1 MNLKI
6 ESREIIEMES
16 RYRVHF
22 INSLSGFKSANLVA
36 TVDKKGRENLSIVSS
51 CFHLGA
57 DPALIGFISRPHSVP
72 RHTLENILETEYYS
86 INHVNKDII
95 KNAHQ
100 TSARYEKEESEFLH
114 CKLTSTYEKN
124 FKAPFV
130 EESKIKIGL
139 KKEEVIR
146 LKNNTELV
154 IGKIELVII
163 PENCLKK
170 DGFIDIEKSESICV
184 SGLDSYHFTNKVAR
198 LSYAK
203 KNKDLE
209 ELVD

>member
-57 DPALIGFISRPHSVP
+57 DPALIGFISRPHSVS
-72 RHTLENILETEYYS
+72 RHTLENILETECYS

-114 CKLTSTYEKN
+114 CKLTSAYEKN

-163 PENCLKK
+163 PQNCLKK

>member
-57 DPALIGFISRPHSVP
+57 DPALIGFVSRPHSVP

-163 PENCLKK
+163 PQNCLKK

>member
-72 RHTLENILETEYYS
+72 RHTLENILETEYFS

>member
-6 ESREIIEMES
+6 ESKEITEMES
-16 RYRVHF
+16 RYRAHF
-22 INSLSGFKSANLVA
+22 INSLSGFKSANLIG
-36 TVDKKGRENLSIVSS
+36 TVDKKGCENLSIVSS

-57 DPALIGFISRPHSVP
+57 DPALMGFISRPHSVS

-95 KNAHQ
+95 KNSHQ
-100 TSARYEKEESEFLH
+100 TSARYDKEESEFIH
-114 CKLTSTYEKN
+114 CKLNSVYEEN

-130 EESKIKIGL
+130 EESKIKMGL
-139 KKEEVIR
+139 RKEEVIK

-154 IGKIELVII
+154 IGRIELVII

-184 SGLDSYHFTNKVAR
+184 SGLDSYHFTNKVVR

-203 KNKDLE
+203 KNKALE
-209 ELVD
+209 EIID

>member
-57 DPALIGFISRPHSVP
+57 DPALIGFVSRPHSVP

-114 CKLTSTYEKN
+114 CKLTSAYEKN

-163 PENCLKK
+163 PQNCLKK